1 MVRFFI
7 IALSAT
13 WPLSL
18 RAVEP
23 DGTEFFEKRVRPVLV
38 EHCYACHSGQA
49 KEPKSGLRLDSRAAM
64 LKGGARGPAIVPG
77 DLAKSRLLHAVSY
90 SDVDL
95 SMPPRGKLPAQAIAD
110 LTAWVKMGAPWPSGE
125 PAAQARDI
133 ARFGLQRRKA
143 EHWAWQPV
151 KLVPPPAVRDKAWPL
166 VPADR
171 FILAKLEAAGLRPAK
186 PADRATWLRR
196 VYFDLIGLP
205 PTPEEIAS
213 FEAACGFAGEPV
225 AMARVVDKLLA
236 SPHFGERWGRHWLDL
251 VRYAETK
258 GHEFDAIIPNAY
270 QYRDYVIRALNA
282 DVPYNQFV
290 TEHLAGDLL
299 LSGGLRDVPDPG
311 QKPRM
316 SGPDGFNESIL
327 GTGFWF
333 LHDEVHS
340 PVDIRADE
348 CDRIDNKIDVF
359 SKTFLALTV
368 SCARC
373 HDHKFDAISQ
383 KDYYALSGFLLSSAY
398 RQVRFDSM
406 EHDLAVAKELAE
418 LREKHRSTIQK
429 ALAKTILPVRDRLAV
444 NLLAARKAMRTGS
457 TGETEVV
464 RAWVKYLNAVAKD
477 PSDPFHTW
485 AVLCDAEDSKFA
497 VRV

>member
-49 KEPKSGLRLDSRAAM
+49 KEPKSGLRLDSRTAA
-64 LKGGARGPAIVPG
+64 LKGGARGPAIVAG
-77 DLAKSRLLHAVSY
+77 DVSKSRLLHAISY
-90 SDVDL
+90 TDVDL

-110 LTAWVKMGAPWPSGE
+110 LTAWVKMGAPWPGGD
-125 PAAQARDI
+125 AAAAVEKKPGFD
-133 ARFGLQRRKA
+133 LQKRKA

-151 KLVPPPAVRDKAWPL
+151 KPTPPPAVRDAAWPL
-166 VPADR
+166 VPSDR
-171 FILAKLEAAGLRPAK
+171 FILAKLEAAGLRPAP

-196 VYFDLIGLP
+196 VDSDPLGLP
-205 PTPEEIAS
+205 PTPEEIHA
-213 FEAACGFAGEPV
+213 FEQSAIRNPQSAMV
-225 AMARVVDKLLA
+225 AVVDRLLA

-299 LSGGLRDVPDPG
+299 P
-311 QKPRM
+311 KPRM

-333 LHDEVHS
+333 LNEEVHS

-359 SKTFLALTV
+359 AKTFLALTV

-406 EHDLAVAKELAE
+406 EQDSRAARALYK
-418 LREKHRSTIQK
+418 LREKHQPAIVQ
-429 ALAKTILPVRDRLAV
+429 ALADTLRPGASRLKS
-444 NLLAARKAMRTGS
+444 NLLSAREAILQGKEDTGD
-457 TGETEVV
+457 EV
-464 RAWVKYLNAVAKD
+464 RMWARYLKKSADD
-477 PSDPFHTW
+477 P
-485 AVLCDAEDSKFA
+485 EDVFQP
-497 VRV
+497 